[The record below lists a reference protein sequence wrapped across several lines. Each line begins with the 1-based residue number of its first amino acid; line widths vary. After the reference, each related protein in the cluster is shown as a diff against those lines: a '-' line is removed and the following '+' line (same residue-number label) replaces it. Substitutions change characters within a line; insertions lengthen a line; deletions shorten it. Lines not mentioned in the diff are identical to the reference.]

1 MQAKPNEKPI
11 PLKPPQVDPQ
21 FLHHNPLYQILETLR
36 YTALSIEYAISPNRT
51 LRNILQ
57 TCVYYWLMAFIPAL
71 LFLPLLQFAIFRIH
85 SITML
90 LSESISHLILPV
102 SFTAIF
108 VLLLLFILR
117 R

>member
-1 MQAKPNEKPI
+1 MQPKPNENRI
-11 PLKPPQVDPQ
+11 PLQPPQVDPQ
-21 FLHHNPLYQILETLR
+21 FLHQPIHSQIVETLR
-36 YTALSIEYAISPNRT
+36 FSLLSIEYTLSPNRI
-51 LRNILQ
+51 LRNFLYR
-57 TCVYYWLMAFIPAL
+57 CVYYWLLAFIPVL
-71 LFLPLLQFAIFRIH
+71 LFLPLLHFAFTQVK
-85 SITML
+85 SIVLL

>member
-1 MQAKPNEKPI
+1 MQPKPSANPT
-11 PLKPPQVDPQ
+11 PLQPPQVNPQ
-21 FLHHNPLYQILETLR
+21 FLHQNSLFQILETLR
-36 YTALSIEYAISPNRT
+36 YSALSIEYTLSPNRT

-57 TCVYYWLMAFIPAL
+57 TCVYYWLMASIPAL
-71 LFLPLLQFAIFRIH
+71 LFLPLLHFAFVQIN
-85 SITML
+85 SIVLL

>member
-1 MQAKPNEKPI
+1 MQPKPNENRI
-11 PLKPPQVDPQ
+11 LLQPPQVDPH
-21 FLHHNPLYQILETLR
+21 FLHQNPLYQILETLR
-36 YTALSIEYAISPNRT
+36 YSALSIEYTLSPNRT
-51 LRNILQ
+51 LRNFLQ
-57 TCVYYWLMAFIPAL
+57 TCVYYWLLAFIPVL
-71 LFLPLLQFAIFRIH
+71 LFLPLLHFAFVQIN
-85 SITML
+85 SIVLL